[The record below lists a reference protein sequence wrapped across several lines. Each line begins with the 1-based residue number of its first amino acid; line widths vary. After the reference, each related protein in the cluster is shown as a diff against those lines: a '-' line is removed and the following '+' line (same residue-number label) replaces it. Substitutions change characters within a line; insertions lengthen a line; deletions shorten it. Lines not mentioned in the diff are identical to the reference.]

1 MENYNRSHRY
11 RDDDRSSSN
20 ERNYDNNWDRT
31 YNRSSDD
38 WRDNDYQN
46 RNVYSS
52 DHERDYWKNRNSQL
66 NDLNWNTNRNYN
78 RDYNNDYNRSYNN
91 DSNRNY
97 NDYNRNYNDYDRN
110 DYFNRG
116 SYRNDNRNNYSNNN
130 WRSNDYNNR
139 YRNEG
144 WRDNY
149 RNEDRDW
156 WDRTKDEV
164 ASWFGDDDAKRRRD
178 RDEKEEGKHR
188 GKGPKNYTRS
198 QERIKEDV
206 SDKLSDDS
214 FLDASDIEV
223 QVNGNEVTLTG
234 QVDSRYSKHRAEDLA
249 EDVTGVSHVQNNLR
263 VKETTPQEN
272 RNNPKYNP
280 ITSASANAPKNKK
293 ETTKV

>member
-1 MENYNRSHRY
+1 MENYNRSQHY

-20 ERNYDNNWDRT
+20 ERNYDINWDRT

-38 WRDNDYQN
+38 WRDGNYEN
-46 RNVYSS
+46 PNVYSS
-52 DHERDYWKNRNSQL
+52 DRERDYWKNRNSQL
-66 NDLNWNTNRNYN
+66 NDLNWNTSRNYN
-78 RDYNNDYNRSYNN
+78 RDYNNDYNRNYNN
-91 DSNRNY
+91 DSNRKY
-97 NDYNRNYNDYDRN
+97 YNDYDRRYNN
-110 DYFNRG
+110 DYSSSNYRNDYRNN
-116 SYRNDNRNNYSNNN
+116 YRNDN
-130 WRSNDYNNR
+130 WRSSNDYNNR

-144 WRDNY
+144 WRDNN
-149 RNEDRDW
+149 RNEGRDW

-164 ASWFGDDDAKRRRD
+164 ASWFGDDDAQRRRD
-178 RDEKEEGKHR
+178 RDEREQGRHR

-206 SDKLSDDS
+206 SDRLSDDS

-223 QVNGNEVTLTG
+223 QVNGNEVTLSG

-272 RNNPKYNP
+272 RSNPKYNP
-280 ITSASANAPKNKK
+280 VTSASANAKNKK
-293 ETTKV
+293 ETSNV

>member
-1 MENYNRSHRY
+1 MENYNRSQHY

-20 ERNYDNNWDRT
+20 ERNYDVNWDRT

-38 WRDNDYQN
+38 WRDGNYEN
-46 RNVYSS
+46 PNVYSS
-52 DHERDYWKNRNSQL
+52 DRERDYWKNRNSQL
-66 NDLNWNTNRNYN
+66 NDLNWNTSRNYN
-78 RDYNNDYNRSYNN
+78 RDYNNDYNRNYNN
-91 DSNRNY
+91 DSNRKY
-97 NDYNRNYNDYDRN
+97 YNDYDRRYNN
-110 DYFNRG
+110 DYSSSNYRNDYRNN
-116 SYRNDNRNNYSNNN
+116 YRNDN
-130 WRSNDYNNR
+130 WRSSNDYNNR

-144 WRDNY
+144 WRDNN
-149 RNEDRDW
+149 RNEGRDW

-164 ASWFGDDDAKRRRD
+164 ASWFGDDDAQRRRD
-178 RDEKEEGKHR
+178 RDEREQGRHR

-206 SDKLSDDS
+206 SDRLSDDS

-223 QVNGNEVTLTG
+223 QVNGNEVTLSG

-272 RNNPKYNP
+272 RSNPKYNP
-280 ITSASANAPKNKK
+280 VTSASANATKNKK
-293 ETTKV
+293 ETSNV

>member
-38 WRDNDYQN
+38 WRENDYEN

-52 DHERDYWKNRNSQL
+52 DRERDYWKNRNSQL
-66 NDLNWNTNRNYN
+66 NDLNWNTSTNYYN
-78 RDYNNDYNRSYNN
+78 RDYNNDYNRNYNN

-97 NDYNRNYNDYDRN
+97 SDYNRNYNNNNNNYNRNYD
-110 DYFNRG
+110 FNR
-116 SYRNDNRNNYSNNN
+116 SNYRNDNWRNNNN
-130 WRSNDYNNR
+130 DTYNNR

-164 ASWFGDDDAKRRRD
+164 ASWFGDDEAQRRRD
-178 RDEKEEGKHR
+178 RDEREQGKYR

-214 FLDASDIEV
+214 FIDASNIEV
-223 QVNGNEVTLTG
+223 EVNGNEVTLTG

-249 EDVTGVSHVQNNLR
+249 EDVTGVAHVQNNLR

-272 RNNPKYNP
+272 RENPKYNP
-280 ITSASANAPKNKK
+280 ITSATANAPKNKK

>member
-20 ERNYDNNWDRT
+20 ERNYDNNWHRT

-38 WRDNDYQN
+38 WRENDNDN
-46 RNVYSS
+46 GNVYSS
-52 DHERDYWKNRNSQL
+52 DHDRDYWKNRNSQL
-66 NDLNWNTNRNYN
+66 NDQNWNTNRNYN
-78 RDYNNDYNRSYNN
+78 RDYNNDYNRNYNN
-91 DSNRNY
+91 DSNRNIS
-97 NDYNRNYNDYDRN
+97 NDYDRGYN
-110 DYFNRG
+110 SDYNR
-116 SYRNDNRNNYSNNN
+116 SNYRNDYSNNN
-130 WRSNDYNNR
+130 WRNSNTDSNR

-144 WRDNY
+144 WRDNN

-164 ASWFGDDDAKRRRD
+164 ASWFGDDDAQRRRE
-178 RDEKEEGKHR
+178 RDEMQQGKHR

-198 QERIKEDV
+198 QDRIKEDV

-223 QVNGNEVTLTG
+223 EVNGNEVTLTG
-234 QVDSRYSKHRAEDLA
+234 QVDSRYSKHRAEDIA
-249 EDVTGVSHVQNNLR
+249 EDVTGVTHVQNNLR

-272 RNNPKYNP
+272 RNNPLYNP
-280 ITSASANAPKNKK
+280 VTSATAAKSKKDTTNA
-293 ETTKV
+293 

>member
-20 ERNYDNNWDRT
+20 EQNYDNKWNRT

-38 WRDNDYQN
+38 WRQNDYEN
-46 RNVYSS
+46 DNSYSS

-66 NDLNWNTNRNYN
+66 NDLNWNINRNSN
-78 RDYNNDYNRSYNN
+78 RDYNNDYSRKYNN
-91 DSNRNY
+91 DSNRN
-97 NDYNRNYNDYDRN
+97 
-110 DYFNRG
+110 
-116 SYRNDNRNNYSNNN
+116 NN
-130 WRSNDYNNR
+130 WRNGNGYNTR
-139 YRNEG
+139 YRNAPR
-144 WRDNY
+144 RDNS

-164 ASWFGDDDAKRRRD
+164 ASRFGDDDAKHRRD
-178 RDEKEEGKHR
+178 HDEREEGKHR

-206 SDKLSDDS
+206 SDKLTEDS
-214 FLDASDIEV
+214 FLDASNIEV
-223 QVNGNEVTLTG
+223 EVNGNEVTLTG

-249 EDVTGVSHVQNNLR
+249 EDVTGVAHVQNNLR
-263 VKETTPQEN
+263 AKETTPQEN

-280 ITSASANAPKNKK
+280 ITSGSANAPKNKN
-293 ETTKV
+293 ETTNV

>member
-1 MENYNRSHRY
+1 MENYNRSQHY

-20 ERNYDNNWDRT
+20 ERNYDINWDRT

-38 WRDNDYQN
+38 WRDGNYEN
-46 RNVYSS
+46 PNVYSS
-52 DHERDYWKNRNSQL
+52 DRERDYWKNRNSQL
-66 NDLNWNTNRNYN
+66 NDLNWNTSRNYN
-78 RDYNNDYNRSYNN
+78 RDYNNDYNRNYNN
-91 DSNRNY
+91 DSNRKY
-97 NDYNRNYNDYDRN
+97 YNDYDRRYNN
-110 DYFNRG
+110 DYSSSNYRNDYRNN
-116 SYRNDNRNNYSNNN
+116 YRNDN
-130 WRSNDYNNR
+130 WRSSNDYNNR

-144 WRDNY
+144 WRDNN
-149 RNEDRDW
+149 RNEGRDW

-164 ASWFGDDDAKRRRD
+164 ASWFGDDDAQRRRD
-178 RDEKEEGKHR
+178 RDEREQGRHR

-206 SDKLSDDS
+206 SDRLSDDS

-223 QVNGNEVTLTG
+223 QVNGNEVTLSG

-272 RNNPKYNP
+272 RSNPKYNP
-280 ITSASANAPKNKK
+280 VTSASANATKNKK
-293 ETTKV
+293 ETSNV

>member
-11 RDDDRSSSN
+11 RNDDRSSSN
-20 ERNYDNNWDRT
+20 ERNNDNNWDRT
-31 YNRSSDD
+31 D
-38 WRDNDYQN
+38 WRADDYEN
-46 RNVYSS
+46 GNAYSS
-52 DHERDYWKNRNSQL
+52 CDERDHWQNRNSQL

-78 RDYNNDYNRSYNN
+78 RDYNSDYNRNYNN

-97 NDYNRNYNDYDRN
+97 NND
-110 DYFNRG
+110 
-116 SYRNDNRNNYSNNN
+116 SNRNNYRNNN
-130 WRSNDYNNR
+130 WRNSNDYNNR
-139 YRNEG
+139 YKNEG

-178 RDEKEEGKHR
+178 RDERNEGKHR
-188 GKGPKNYTRS
+188 GKGPKNYSRS

-206 SDKLSDDS
+206 SDKLSEDS
-214 FLDASDIEV
+214 LLDASDIEV
-223 QVNGNEVTLTG
+223 EVMGNEVTLSG

-249 EDVTGVSHVQNNLR
+249 EDVTGVAHVQNNLR

-272 RNNPKYNP
+272 RDNPKYNP
-280 ITSASANAPKNKK
+280 VTSASANMQKNKK
-293 ETTKV
+293 DTTNL

>member
-20 ERNYDNNWDRT
+20 ERNYDNNWNRT

-38 WRDNDYQN
+38 WRDNDYEN

-52 DHERDYWKNRNSQL
+52 DRERDYWKNRNSQL
-66 NDLNWNTNRNYN
+66 NDLNWNTNRDYN
-78 RDYNNDYNRSYNN
+78 RDYNNDYNRNYNN

-110 DYFNRG
+110 DYFNR
-116 SYRNDNRNNYSNNN
+116 SYWNDDRNNYNNSN

-164 ASWFGDDDAKRRRD
+164 ASWFGDDDAQRRRN
-178 RDEKEEGKHR
+178 RDEREAGKHR

-223 QVNGNEVTLTG
+223 EVNGNEVTLTG

-272 RNNPKYNP
+272 RENPKYNP
-280 ITSASANAPKNKK
+280 VTSASANAPKNKK

>member
-20 ERNYDNNWDRT
+20 ERNYDNHWNRT
-31 YNRSSDD
+31 NNRSSDD
-38 WRDNDYQN
+38 WRDDDYEN

-52 DHERDYWKNRNSQL
+52 DNDRDYWKNRNAQL
-66 NDLNWNTNRNYN
+66 NDLNWNISSNYN
-78 RDYNNDYNRSYNN
+78 RDYNNDYNRNYNN

-97 NDYNRNYNDYDRN
+97 SDYNRNFSNNYNRNSNSDYNRN
-110 DYFNRG
+110 N
-116 SYRNDNRNNYSNNN
+116 YRNDNWRNNNNDN
-130 WRSNDYNNR
+130 NNR

-178 RDEKEEGKHR
+178 RDERNEGKHR
-188 GKGPKNYTRS
+188 GKGPKNYSRS

-206 SDKLSDDS
+206 SDKLSEDS
-214 FLDASDIEV
+214 LLDASDIEV
-223 QVNGNEVTLTG
+223 EVNGNEVTLSG
-234 QVDSRYSKHRAEDLA
+234 LVDSRYSKHRAEDLA
-249 EDVTGVSHVQNNLR
+249 EDVTGVAHVQNNLR

-272 RNNPKYNP
+272 RDNPIYNP
-280 ITSASANAPKNKK
+280 VTSASASVQKNKK
-293 ETTKV
+293 GTTNL

>member
-38 WRDNDYQN
+38 WRENDYDN
-46 RNVYSS
+46 RNIYSS

-66 NDLNWNTNRNYN
+66 NDLNWNTSRNYNKDFNNDFNRNYN
-78 RDYNNDYNRSYNN
+78 NYSNRDYNDSNPGYNN
-91 DSNRNY
+91 SGY
-97 NDYNRNYNDYDRN
+97 NNYNRNNFRDE
-110 DYFNRG
+110 
-116 SYRNDNRNNYSNNN
+116 NRNGFHNNRRN
-130 WRSNDYNNR
+130 TDYNNQ

-144 WRDNY
+144 WRDNN

-164 ASWFGDDDAKRRRD
+164 ASWFGDDDAQRRRD
-178 RDEKEEGKHR
+178 RDERNEGNHR

-214 FLDASDIEV
+214 LLDASDIEV
-223 QVNGNEVTLTG
+223 EVNGNEVTLSGT
-234 QVDSRYSKHRAEDLA
+234 VDSRYAKHRAEDLA
-249 EDVTGVSHVQNNLR
+249 EDVTGVAHVQNNLR
-263 VKETTPQEN
+263 PKELTPQEN
-272 RNNPKYNP
+272 RDNPKYNP
-280 ITSASANAPKNKK
+280 RTSASANAPKNKK
-293 ETTKV
+293 ETTNG